1 MIKKIFRRKIKA
13 RISFNYSEQ
22 VMKILTYCLD
32 TLKIREDTETYRNV
46 IELASKVR
54 EPVNDDC
61 NDWILVM
68 QIIASVCTGKNNYNN
83 NKIHIFSQS
92 ELSDFLTLAARGINE
107 KRMTEIVSGA
117 IFKIYRDIIENY
129 QNFSFSLK
137 FNYPRI
143 IVDVISIINKGMNT
157 EGKKI
162 DMYSLDEYY
171 QSQKTIE
178 ETVTK
183 KINASSKMIATK
195 IFSQVFRRLPIL
207 K

>member
-1 MIKKIFRRKIKA
+1 
-13 RISFNYSEQ
+13 
-22 VMKILTYCLD
+22 
-32 TLKIREDTETYRNV
+32 
-46 IELASKVR
+46 
-54 EPVNDDC
+54 
-61 NDWILVM
+61 M

-107 KRMTEIVSGA
+107 KRMTEIVSGT

-171 QSQKTIE
+171 QSQKTVE
-178 ETVTK
+178 ETGQK
-183 KINASSKMIATK
+183 EINAESRLQDDKTNTKSSHKSFADN
-195 IFSQVFRRLPIL
+195 QY
-207 K
+207 